1 MSSDVLDK
9 ALDFE
14 HEGVPHHLGQ
24 IADSMSEWEGPIANQ
39 LELTP
44 ADVSAIKA
52 DNPKFNMQV

>member
-1 MSSDVLDK
+1 MSGEKLDK

-14 HEGVPHHLGQ
+14 HKGVPRHLGQ
-24 IADSMSEWEGPIANQ
+24 IADSMSEWEGPIAKQ

-44 ADVSAIKA
+44 ADVAAIKA